1 MYPTPEALMELYAA
15 DYMEK
20 VFYFCLRKCG
30 DPTEAEDL
38 ASEITCE
45 IMAALRKGTVPTNF
59 AGWVWRIARNRY
71 SRWADA
77 KNKRSQLISGD
88 ELPAEPGIIDED
100 DGTDPEVLNALRRE
114 LAFIREDYRRVLVA
128 HYIEDRSV
136 QDIAD
141 ELGIPRGTVLARLH
155 RARKHMKEGMNMAR
169 EFGIRSYKP
178 EEIEFVNNCSSFGAF
193 GQPWRILNHPLYQ
206 NIFLEVYDTP
216 ETAEELAIAL
226 GVALPYMQ
234 SELDF
239 LVRETFLS
247 TVETA
252 AGIKYQTAFPIISR
266 DAWQACNK
274 RQVEL
279 QDELA
284 DLFETL
290 VDRYV
295 SLCAE
300 HGVKPY
306 GGHQDYETAKWTL
319 LMQALDIIQYESFD
333 KRELL
338 GKKDLHGWWTKRPDG
353 GQWDIIGYQGK
364 TNAMTSDGRN
374 VINIPEYFVGLHG
387 SSDTEVCFQ
396 QYKFYHKD
404 IHERTPEFLDG
415 KPADALGEVIRAE
428 ATGTPCAADPA
439 CLKELA
445 KIGYLR
451 STEEGYQSAVL
462 HFDMADRTAAFTPA
476 EREELHG
483 LVARVREIILGLSE
497 YAKGILTADLPA
509 HLREDGHILALV
521 SMSTGFRRELILH
534 RALSD
539 GWLTDTGDP
548 ALGAFVRMAL

>member
-1 MYPTPEALMELYAA
+1 MDPTPDTLMEQYAA

-30 DPTEAEDL
+30 DPLDAEDL
-38 ASEITCE
+38 ASEITYE
-45 IMAALRKGTVPTNF
+45 IMAALRKGTVPANF

-88 ELPAEPGIIDED
+88 ELPCEPGIVDED
-100 DGTDPEVLNALRRE
+100 DGTDPERLNTLRRE

-141 ELGIPRGTVLARLH
+141 GLGIPRGTVLARLH

-169 EFGIRSYKP
+169 EFGVRSYKP
-178 EEIEFVNNCSSFGAF
+178 EEIEFTNNCSSFGAF

-206 NIFLEVYDTP
+206 NVFLEVYDTP

-252 AGIKYQTAFPIISR
+252 AGIKYRTAFPIISR
-266 DAWQACNK
+266 EAWQACNK

-284 DLFETL
+284 DLLETL

-295 SLCAE
+295 ALCHA

-306 GGHQDYETAKWTL
+306 RGDQDYKTAKWTL
-319 LMQALDIIQYESFD
+319 LMQALDTIQYETFG
-333 KRELL
+333 KRE
-338 GKKDLHGWWTKRPDG
+338 LHGWWTKRPDG

-364 TNAMTSDGRN
+364 TNAMTSDGKN

-387 SSDTEVCFQ
+387 ASDTEVLFQ
-396 QYKFYHKD
+396 QYKFYYKYIMD
-404 IHERTPEFLDG
+404 RTPEFLDG
-415 KPADALGEVIRAE
+415 KPADALGEVVRAE
-428 ATGTPCAADPA
+428 ATGTPCTADPTY
-439 CLKELA
+439 LEQLA
-445 KIGYLR
+445 EIGYLR
-451 STEEGYQSAVL
+451 STEEGYKSAVL
-462 HFDMADRTAAFTPA
+462 HFDMADRTATFTPA
-476 EREELHG
+476 ERDELRG
-483 LVARVREIILGLSE
+483 LVARVRELILGLSE

-509 HLREDGHILALV
+509 HLREDEHILALV

-548 ALGAFVRMAL
+548 ALGAFVRMTV

>member
-1 MYPTPEALMELYAA
+1 
-15 DYMEK
+15 
-20 VFYFCLRKCG
+20 
-30 DPTEAEDL
+30 
-38 ASEITCE
+38 
-45 IMAALRKGTVPTNF
+45 
-59 AGWVWRIARNRY
+59 
-71 SRWADA
+71 
-77 KNKRSQLISGD
+77 
-88 ELPAEPGIIDED
+88 
-100 DGTDPEVLNALRRE
+100 
-114 LAFIREDYRRVLVA
+114 
-128 HYIEDRSV
+128 
-136 QDIAD
+136 
-141 ELGIPRGTVLARLH
+141 
-155 RARKHMKEGMNMAR
+155 MAR
-169 EFGIRSYKP
+169 EFGVRSYKP

-252 AGIKYQTAFPIISR
+252 AGVKYQTAFPIISR
-266 DAWQACNK
+266 EAWQACNK

-279 QDELA
+279 QDEMA
-284 DLFETL
+284 DLLETL

-295 SLCAE
+295 ALCHA

-306 GGHQDYETAKWTL
+306 RGGQDYETAKWTL
-319 LMQALDIIQYESFD
+319 LMQALDTIQHESFD
-333 KRELL
+333 KRDLL

-364 TNAMTSDGRN
+364 TNAMTSDGKN

-387 SSDTEVCFQ
+387 ASDTEVLFQ
-396 QYKFYHKD
+396 QYKFYYKN
-404 IHERTPEFLDG
+404 ILARTPEYLDG
-415 KPADALGEVIRAE
+415 KPADALGEVVRAE
-428 ATGTPCAADPA
+428 ATGTPCTAEPA

-445 KIGYLR
+445 EMGYLR
-451 STEEGYQSAVL
+451 PTEEGYKSAVL
-462 HFDMADRTAAFTPA
+462 HFDMADRAAAFTPA
-476 EREELHG
+476 ERDELRG
-483 LVARVREIILGLSE
+483 LIARVRELILGLCE

-509 HLREDGHILALV
+509 HLREDEHILALV

-548 ALGAFVRMAL
+548 ALGAFVRMTV

>member
-1 MYPTPEALMELYAA
+1 MDPTPDTLMEQYAA

-30 DPTEAEDL
+30 DPLDAEDL
-38 ASEITCE
+38 ASEITYE
-45 IMAALRKGTVPTNF
+45 IMAALRKGTVPANY
-59 AGWVWRIARNRY
+59 AAWVWRIARNRY
-71 SRWADA
+71 SRWAEA
-77 KNKRSQLISGD
+77 KSRRSQLISGD
-88 ELPAEPGIIDED
+88 ELPAEPGILDED
-100 DGTDPEVLNALRRE
+100 DGTDPERLNTLRRE

-141 ELGIPRGTVLARLH
+141 SLGVSRGTVLTRLH

-169 EFGIRSYKP
+169 EFGVRSYKP
-178 EEIEFVNNCSSFGAF
+178 EEITFTNNCSSFGDF
-193 GQPWRILNHPLYQ
+193 GQPWRILNHILYQ

-247 TVETA
+247 TIETA
-252 AGIKYQTAFPIISR
+252 AGVKYRTAFPIVSR
-266 DAWQACNK
+266 DAQQACD
-274 RQVEL
+274 RRRMEI

-284 DLFETL
+284 DLLETL

-300 HGVKPY
+300 HGIKPY
-306 GGHQDYETAKWTL
+306 GGNQDYETAKWTL
-319 LMQALDIIQYESFD
+319 LMQALDTIQYETFG
-333 KRELL
+333 KR
-338 GKKDLHGWWTKRPDG
+338 DLHGWWTKRPDG
-353 GQWDIIGYQGK
+353 GEWDIIGYQGK
-364 TNAMTSDGRN
+364 TEIMSVDGGNTIRLAD
-374 VINIPEYFVGLHG
+374 YFVGLHG
-387 SSDTEVCFQ
+387 APQTEVLFQ
-396 QYKFYHKD
+396 QYKFYYKN
-404 IHERTPEFLDG
+404 IMERTPEYLDG
-415 KPADALGEVIRAE
+415 HQADALGEVVRAE
-428 ATGTPCAADPA
+428 ATGTPCTADPA

-445 KIGYLR
+445 EIGYLR
-451 STEEGYQSAVL
+451 STGEGYKSAVL

-476 EREELHG
+476 ERDELRG
-483 LVARVREIILGLSE
+483 LVARVRELILGLSE

-509 HLREDGHILALV
+509 HLREDEHILALV

-548 ALGAFVRMAL
+548 ALGAFVRMTV

>member
-1 MYPTPEALMELYAA
+1 MNPTPDTLMEQYAA

-30 DPTEAEDL
+30 DPLDAEDL
-38 ASEITCE
+38 ASEITYE
-45 IMAALRKGTVPTNF
+45 IMAALRKGTVPANY
-59 AGWVWRIARNRY
+59 AAWVWRIARNRY
-71 SRWADA
+71 SRWAEA
-77 KNKRSQLISGD
+77 KSRRSQLISGD
-88 ELPAEPGIIDED
+88 ELPAEPGILDKD
-100 DGTDPEVLNALRRE
+100 DGTDPERLNTLRRE

-141 ELGIPRGTVLARLH
+141 SLGVSRGTVLTRLH

-169 EFGIRSYKP
+169 EFGVRSYKP

-206 NIFLEVYDTP
+206 NVFLEVYDTP

-252 AGIKYQTAFPIISR
+252 AGIKYRTAFPIVSR
-266 DAWQACNK
+266 EAWQACNK

-279 QDELA
+279 QDEMA
-284 DLFETL
+284 DLLETL

-295 SLCAE
+295 ALCHA
-300 HGVKPY
+300 HGVTPY
-306 GGHQDYETAKWTL
+306 RGGQDYETAKWTL
-319 LMQALDIIQYESFD
+319 LMQALDTIQYETFG
-333 KRELL
+333 KR
-338 GKKDLHGWWTKRPDG
+338 DLHGWWTKRPEG
-353 GQWDIIGYQGK
+353 GEWDIIGYQGK
-364 TNAMTSDGRN
+364 TNAMTSDGKN

-387 SSDTEVCFQ
+387 APSTKVLFQ
-396 QYKFYHKD
+396 QYKFYYKN
-404 IHERTPEFLDG
+404 IMERTPEYLDG
-415 KPADALGEVIRAE
+415 HQADALGEVIRAE
-428 ATGTPCAADPA
+428 ATGTPCTADPTY
-439 CLKELA
+439 LEQLA
-445 KIGYLR
+445 EIGYLR
-451 STEEGYQSAVL
+451 STEEGYKSAVL
-462 HFDMADRTAAFTPA
+462 HFDMADRTAAFAPA
-476 EREELHG
+476 ERDELRG

-509 HLREDGHILALV
+509 HLREDEHILALV

-548 ALGAFVRMAL
+548 ALGAFVRMTV

>member
-1 MYPTPEALMELYAA
+1 MNPTPDSLMELYAA

-38 ASEITCE
+38 ASEITYE
-45 IMAALRKGTVPTNF
+45 IMAALRKGTQPQNY

-77 KNKRSQLISGD
+77 KNRRSQLISGD
-88 ELPAEPGIIDED
+88 ELPCEPGIIDED
-100 DGTDPEVLNALRRE
+100 DGTDPERLNALRRE

-128 HYIEDRSV
+128 HYVDDRPV

-141 ELGIPRGTVLARLH
+141 ELGVPRSTVLSRLH

-169 EFGIRSYKP
+169 EFGVRSYKP
-178 EEIEFVNNCSSFGAF
+178 EEIEFTNNCSSFGAF

-216 ETAEELAIAL
+216 ETAEELSIAL

-234 SELDF
+234 SELEF
-239 LVRETFLS
+239 LVRETFLT
-247 TVETA
+247 TVETS
-252 AGIKYQTAFPIISR
+252 AGVKYQTAFPIVSR
-266 DAWQACNK
+266 DAWQACAK
-274 RQVEL
+274 RQIEIR
-279 QDELA
+279 DELA
-284 DLFETL
+284 DLLETL

-295 SLCAE
+295 TLCAD
-300 HGVKPY
+300 HGVTPY
-306 GGHQDYETAKWTL
+306 RGGQDYETAKWTL
-319 LMQALDIIQYESFD
+319 LMQALDTIQHEA
-333 KRELL
+333 L
-338 GKKDLHGWWTKRPDG
+338 GKMDLHGWWTKRPDG

-387 SSDTEVCFQ
+387 ASDTEVCFQ
-396 QYKFYHKD
+396 QYKFYYEYIMD
-404 IHERTPEFLDG
+404 RTPEYLDG
-415 KPADALGEVIRAE
+415 KLADALGEVVRAE
-428 ATGTPCAADPA
+428 ATGTPCTADPA
-439 CLKELA
+439 CLNELA

-451 STEEGYQSAVL
+451 RAEEGYKSAVL

-483 LVARVREIILGLSE
+483 LVARMREIILGLSE
-497 YAKGILTADLPA
+497 YARGILTADLPA
-509 HLREDGHILALV
+509 HLREDEHILALV

-548 ALGAFVRMAL
+548 AMGAFVRMTV